1 MSNSDWM
8 QRSLAHVWHPC
19 TQMKD
24 HEAGGALPLVPIA
37 SAEGVWLTDFD
48 GKRYID
54 AVSSWWTNIFGHRH
68 PVIVERLKAQLDR
81 LDHVLLGGFTHQPV
95 VELSERLVKIA
106 PTGLTRCFYAD
117 NGSSAVEVA
126 LKMSAHY
133 WRNAG
138 KPAKTRFIALGNSYH
153 GETLGA
159 LAVSGEGMYRD
170 SYQPLLMQPIVV
182 PSPDCFDRTP
192 GEAWEDYTRRRFR
205 LMEETLAKHAHETAA
220 VIVEP
225 LVQCA
230 GGMRMYH
237 PIYLKLLREACTR
250 HGVHY
255 IADEIAVGFGRTGR
269 MFANEWAD
277 GRGLEITD
285 RSDHRRPATDGR
297 AGAPEEVLRHG
308 RDAGREPSSERVPVT
323 PDFMCLSKGL
333 TSGTLPLAV
342 TMTTDTVYEAFY
354 DDHSAQR
361 AFLHSHSYTG
371 NPLACAAALATLDIF
386 ESDDWTAR
394 NRATAAGLWGLMSEV
409 ANHRNVIDIRQQGMI
424 LAVELAKNPRKREPY
439 PAEERRGLRVYRHGL
454 EHGVL
459 LRPLG
464 NVVYLM
470 PPYVINDDELVQTC
484 RVAID
489 GINAAT
495 RD

>member
-1 MSNSDWM
+1 MTTNADWIS
-8 QRSLAHVWHPC
+8 RSLAHVWHPC
-19 TQMKD
+19 TQMRD

-54 AVSSWWTNIFGHRH
+54 AVSSWWTNIFGHRN
-68 PVIVERLKAQLDR
+68 PRIVERVKAQLDR
-81 LDHVLLGGFTHQPV
+81 LDHVLLGGFSHQPV
-95 VELSERLVKIA
+95 VELSERLVRIA
-106 PTGLTRCFYAD
+106 PKSAGSEALTRCFYAD
-117 NGSSAVEVA
+117 NGSSAIEVA

-133 WRNAG
+133 WRNVG
-138 KPAKTRFIALGNSYH
+138 QPGKTRFIALENAYH

-159 LAVSGEGMYRD
+159 LGVSGEGMYRD
-170 SYQPLLMQPIVV
+170 AYSPLMQPPIVS

-192 GEAWEDYTRRRFR
+192 GESWEDYTRRRFR
-205 LMEETLAKHAHETAA
+205 LMEETLAKHAHEVAA

-237 PIYLKLLREACTR
+237 PIYLKLLRDACTR

-269 MFANEWAD
+269 MFANEWSQ
-277 GRGLEITD
+277 T
-285 RSDHRRPATDGR
+285 
-297 AGAPEEVLRHG
+297 
-308 RDAGREPSSERVPVT
+308 T
-323 PDFMCLSKGL
+323 PDFLCLSKGL
-333 TSGTLPLAV
+333 TGGTLPLAV
-342 TMTTDTVYEAFY
+342 TMTTNTVYEAFY
-354 DDHSAQR
+354 ADYAAQR

-371 NPLACAAALATLDIF
+371 NPLACAAALGALDLF
-386 ESDDWTAR
+386 EQEDWTAR
-394 NRATAAGLWGLMSEV
+394 NRITSAGIWGLMGEL
-409 ANHRNVIDIRQQGMI
+409 ATHRNVIDLRQQGMI
-424 LAVELAKNPRKREPY
+424 LAVEIARNPRKREAY
-439 PAEERRGLRVYRHGL
+439 PASERRGLRVYRHGL

-464 NVVYLM
+464 NVIYLM
-470 PPYVINDDELVQTC
+470 PPYVIDDDALVQMC

-489 GINAAT
+489 GIHAAT